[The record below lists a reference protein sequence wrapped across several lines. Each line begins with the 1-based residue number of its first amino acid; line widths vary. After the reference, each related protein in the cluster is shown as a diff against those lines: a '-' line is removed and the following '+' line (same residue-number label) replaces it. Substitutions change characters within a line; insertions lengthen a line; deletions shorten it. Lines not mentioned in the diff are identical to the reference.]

1 MGHRS
6 YSFKE
11 ISHDDYGNRI
21 ETITEVTEY
30 DVLDLYWDQW
40 YDKKVKEVGEGH
52 HSITKEHCIKE
63 WVLMVDAW
71 EST

>member
-11 ISHDDYGNRI
+11 VFHDELGNLI
-21 ETITEVTEY
+21 EHITEVTEY

-40 YDKKVKEVGEGH
+40 YERKVKEVGEGH
-52 HSITKEHCIKE
+52 HSITKEHCINE
-63 WVLMVDAW
+63 WVSMVGAW

>member
-11 ISHDDYGNRI
+11 ISHDDYGNI
-21 ETITEVTEY
+21 NETITEVTEY

-40 YDKKVKEVGEGH
+40 YERKVKQLGKDH
-52 HSITKEHCIKE
+52 PSITKENCIEE
-63 WVLMVDAW
+63 WVKITDAW

>member
-11 ISHDDYGNRI
+11 ISHDDNGNKI

-40 YDKKVKEVGEGH
+40 YERKVKQLGEDH
-52 HSITKEHCIKE
+52 HSITKENCIEE
-63 WVLMVDAW
+63 WVSITDAW

>member
-11 ISHDDYGNRI
+11 ISHDDYGNKI
-21 ETITEVTEY
+21 ETVTEVTEY

-40 YDKKVKEVGEGH
+40 YERKVKQLGEDH
-52 HSITKEHCIKE
+52 PSITKENCIEE
-63 WVLMVDAW
+63 WVNITDAW